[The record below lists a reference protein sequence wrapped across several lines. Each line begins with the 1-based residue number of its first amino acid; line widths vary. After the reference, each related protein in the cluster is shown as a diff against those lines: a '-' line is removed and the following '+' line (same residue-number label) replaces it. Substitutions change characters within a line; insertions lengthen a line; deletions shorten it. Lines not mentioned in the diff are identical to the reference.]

1 MRCNAVG
8 LAFAKTAAAPSDGS
22 AAATQLSSNEAFPMT
37 GPLASVGPALVSI
50 HTALRGAAFMQAA
63 SQRGVLDTIAA
74 LASVATTV
82 SLMVLALFA
91 VHVLWN
97 YRKTYTKVNSLIDRL
112 HGDLTP
118 LIRHATS
125 IADNVDFVTTSI
137 RTDIQKVNDTIDTA
151 NDRVQRALLMAER
164 RLNEFNALL
173 AVVQAEAEGVF
184 LSTASTVRGVRRG
197 AASFGAPSGTD
208 LASDE
213 LDAAESADDLELED
227 DDLEIQEEDDGD
239 DRNPES
245 AAQAL
250 PAAPRVRPR
259 PRNRRR
265 A

>member
-1 MRCNAVG
+1 MTSL
-8 LAFAKTAAAPSDGS
+8 LAF
-22 AAATQLSSNEAFPMT
+22 
-37 GPLASVGPALVSI
+37 VGPALLSSFA
-50 HTALRGAAFMQAA
+50 TARGVAIMQQVG
-63 SQRGVLDTIAA
+63 QRGVLDTIAA
-74 LASVATTV
+74 LASVATTL
-82 SLMVLALFA
+82 SLMVLAIFA
-91 VHVLWN
+91 VQVLWN
-97 YRKTYTKVNSLIDRL
+97 YRKTYTKINSLIDRL
-112 HGDLTP
+112 HGDLAP
-118 LIRHATS
+118 LVRHATS

-173 AVVQAEAEGVF
+173 AVVQDEAEGVF

-197 AASFGAPSGTD
+197 AASFGARSGTD

-213 LDAAESADDLELED
+213 LDAADPAEDLEPED
-227 DDLEIQEEDDGD
+227 DDLENQEENDGD

-259 PRNRRR
+259 TRNRRR

>member
-1 MRCNAVG
+1 MTSQ
-8 LAFAKTAAAPSDGS
+8 LAFVA
-22 AAATQLSSNEAFPMT
+22 
-37 GPLASVGPALVSI
+37 PALLSI
-50 HTALRGAAFMQAA
+50 VATARGVAMMQQVA
-63 SQRGVLDTIAA
+63 QRGVLDTIAA
-74 LASVATTV
+74 LASVATTL
-82 SLMVLALFA
+82 SLMVLAIFA
-91 VHVLWN
+91 VQVLWN
-97 YRKTYTKVNSLIDRL
+97 FRKTYTKINRMIDRL
-112 HGDLTP
+112 HGDITP
-118 LIRHATS
+118 LVRHATS

-137 RTDIQKVNDTIDTA
+137 RTDVQKVNDTIDTA

-173 AVVQAEAEGVF
+173 AVVQDEAEGVF

-197 AASFGAPSGTD
+197 AASFGARSGTD

-213 LDAAESADDLELED
+213 LDAAELAEDLEPEG

-245 AAQAL
+245 ATPAL

>member
-1 MRCNAVG
+1 MTSL
-8 LAFAKTAAAPSDGS
+8 LAF
-22 AAATQLSSNEAFPMT
+22 
-37 GPLASVGPALVSI
+37 VGPALLSSFA
-50 HTALRGAAFMQAA
+50 TARGVAIMQQVG
-63 SQRGVLDTIAA
+63 QRGVLDTIAA
-74 LASVATTV
+74 LASVATTL
-82 SLMVLALFA
+82 SLMVLAIFA
-91 VHVLWN
+91 VQVLWN
-97 YRKTYTKVNSLIDRL
+97 YRKTYTKINSLIDRL
-112 HGDLTP
+112 HGDLAP

-173 AVVQAEAEGVF
+173 AVVQDEAEGVF

-197 AASFGAPSGTD
+197 AASFGARSGTD

-213 LDAAESADDLELED
+213 LDAADPAEDLEPED
-227 DDLEIQEEDDGD
+227 DDLENQEEDDGD

-259 PRNRRR
+259 ARNRRR